1 MGMNLT
7 AALGYLGKAYKVT
20 HNRDTGKVVGSF
32 ALFWV
37 VGALLLAS
45 FALYLLAS
53 SIVWGIIL
61 AVVVTLAAIF
71 WWL

>member
-1 MGMNLT
+1 MGMNIT

-20 HNRDTGKVVGSF
+20 HNGDTGKVLGSF
-32 ALFWV
+32 GLWFF
-37 VGALLLAS
+37 VGLLLLKA
-45 FALYLLAS
+45 FALYLLGS
-53 SIVWGIIL
+53 STVWGIIL